1 VTSIICKTGKR
12 KNAPPP
18 YYVTEHFTSLLFYR
32 IRFSTSSFNA
42 VRSSP
47 AIKIS
52 ANAGAQIKSVPLGAT
67 NPRAMA
73 TAFTAW
79 LSAPAPTACISACP
93 FSLITA
99 TNAPATEFG
108 LERDDTF
115 NESTIIP
122 PRFANSV
129 YAQQLKSPFLDLK
142 LLSVAHF
149 MLRKTEID

>member
-1 VTSIICKTGKR
+1 MNPEQSSSSNE
-12 KNAPPP
+12 KNALQLIMCKAFYFIT
-18 YYVTEHFTSLLFYR
+18 YYRT
-32 IRFSTSSFNA
+32 RFSTRSFKA

-129 YAQQLKSPFLDLK
+129 YAQQLMSPFFGPQVIVDR
-142 LLSVAHF
+142 SFYA
-149 MLRKTEID
+149 R

>member
-1 VTSIICKTGKR
+1 
-12 KNAPPP
+12 
-18 YYVTEHFTSLLFYR
+18 
-32 IRFSTSSFNA
+32 
-42 VRSSP
+42 
-47 AIKIS
+47 
-52 ANAGAQIKSVPLGAT
+52 
-67 NPRAMA
+67 MA

-129 YAQQLKSPFLDLK
+129 YAQQLMSPFLDLK

>member
-1 VTSIICKTGKR
+1 MCKAFYFIT
-12 KNAPPP
+12 
-18 YYVTEHFTSLLFYR
+18 FYR
-32 IRFSTSSFNA
+32 LRFSTRSFKA

-129 YAQQLKSPFLDLK
+129 YAQQLMSPFFLDPK
-142 LLSVAHF
+142 LLSIGHF
-149 MLRKTEID
+149 MLGEKEIDYIHFLYIETIKKD